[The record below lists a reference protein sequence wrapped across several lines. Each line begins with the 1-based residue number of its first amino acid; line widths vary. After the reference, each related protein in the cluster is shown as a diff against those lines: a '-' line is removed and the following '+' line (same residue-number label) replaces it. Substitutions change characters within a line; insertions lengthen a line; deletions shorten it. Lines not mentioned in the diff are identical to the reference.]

1 MILVVVCDNLRS
13 SYNVGSIFRI
23 SDALKVKTLYLCGIT
38 PNPENNFRKI
48 QKTALGAIENVNW
61 QLATNTWQVLEKLKK
76 KGFFVIGVERTEK
89 AMPFYKFKTKKQKLA
104 LVLGNEIKGL
114 SKRILKRCHLVL
126 EIPMEGIKESL
137 NVAVAF
143 GIIGYYLKYLS

>member
-1 MILVVVCDNLRS
+1 
-13 SYNVGSIFRI
+13 
-23 SDALKVKTLYLCGIT
+23 
-38 PNPENNFRKI
+38 
-48 QKTALGAIENVNW
+48 
-61 QLATNTWQVLEKLKK
+61 
-76 KGFFVIGVERTEK
+76 
-89 AMPFYKFKTKKQKLA
+89 MPFYKFKTKKQKLA